1 MMVALLW
8 AEIVE
13 PIPENLFREP
23 LEFIRADHYR
33 QRQVCAVLDDIA
45 RHAAPESER
54 EAARLAL
61 DYLERQLPLHIA
73 DEEQDLFDRLRACC
87 LPEDGIED
95 MLHMLHGEHAREDR
109 LAQELLPALRR
120 VAEGIPPQDTGAF
133 RRIAATFSET
143 QRRHIAWENDFLL
156 PLARRRLRPADIAEF
171 GRAMAVRR
179 GAEYP
184 E

>member
-23 LEFIRADHYR
+23 IEFIRADHYR

-45 RHAAPESER
+45 RHAEPENES
-54 EAARLAL
+54 EAARLVL
-61 DYLERQLPLHIA
+61 NYLERQLPLHIA
-73 DEEQDLFDRLRACC
+73 DEEQDLFDRLRARC
-87 LPEDGIED
+87 LPEDNIED
-95 MLHMLHGEHAREDR
+95 VLGNLHGEHARDEQ
-109 LAQELLPALRR
+109 LAQGLLAALRQI
-120 VAEGIPPQDTGAF
+120 ADGTPPPDTAVF
-133 RRIAATFSET
+133 RRIAASFSET
-143 QRRHIAWENDFLL
+143 HRRHIAWENDFLL
-156 PLARRRLRPADIAEF
+156 PLARRRLRPADMAAF
-171 GRAMAVRR
+171 GRAMAARR